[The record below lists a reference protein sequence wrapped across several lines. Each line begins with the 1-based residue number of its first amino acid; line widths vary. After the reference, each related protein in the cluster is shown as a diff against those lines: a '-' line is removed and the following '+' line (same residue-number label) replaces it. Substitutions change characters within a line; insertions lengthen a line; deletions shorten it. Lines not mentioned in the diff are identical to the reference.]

1 MGKVVGIFAG
11 EIRGSVGKVT
21 FRKANGEN
29 VVSQKVTQVAN
40 PRSMGQQVQRMKMY
54 TVIKAYSLMKNICD
68 HSFENAKGRNG
79 NMSMFVKKNVNSLWV
94 SMNETELEPGT
105 CYLDMGEQNKI
116 APNNYL
122 ISEGSLQ
129 NNVVPYNVQINVNG
143 NNSWMHVIGLKGS
156 EDAYTRDNLQDITVK
171 ELHEL
176 FGCEIGTQITICSIS
191 GYTNPDFVYSRYVF
205 DKDSAESKV
214 FTTVGNLIKVSDDV
228 LDMNNTK
235 ITNGAIIGIM
245 KSGESPNQKS
255 YLWLGTQSG
264 SGEEGVACSVI
275 LSSKENGA
283 WKRSTATL
291 QWTPDRSNTDFL
303 PKNKIGSWKVGTK
316 NFLNNATV

>member
-40 PRSMGQQVQRMKMY
+40 PRSEVQQIQRMKMY
-54 TVIKAYSLMKNICD
+54 TVVKAYSLMKNICD
-68 HSFENAKGRNG
+68 HSFENARGRNG
-79 NMSMFVKKNVNSLWV
+79 NMSMFVKKNVHSLWV
-94 SMNETELEPGT
+94 SMLETEQEDGN
-105 CYLDMGEQNKI
+105 CYLGMGEQNKI
-116 APNNYL
+116 APNNYQ

-129 NNVVPYNVQINVNG
+129 SNVAAFNVQINVNG
-143 NNSWMHVIGLKGS
+143 NNSWMNVIGLKGA
-156 EDAYTRDNLQDITVK
+156 EEPYTRDNMQDITVK

-191 GYTNPDFVYSRYVF
+191 GYTNPEFVYSRYVF
-205 DKDSAESKV
+205 NKDSADEKV
-214 FTTVGNLIKVSDDV
+214 FAQVGKVVKVSEDV

-235 ITNGAIIGIM
+235 ITNGAIIGVIRG
-245 KSGESPNQKS
+245 GETGAEKT

-264 SGEEGVACSVI
+264 SGEEGVACGII

-291 QWTPDRSNTDFL
+291 TWTPDRSNTEFL
-303 PKNKIGSWKVGTK
+303 PKNAIASWKVGSK
-316 NFLNNATV
+316 RFLDNATV

>member
-21 FRKANGEN
+21 FRKANGKN
-29 VVSQKVTQVAN
+29 VVSQKVAQVTN

-79 NMSMFVKKNVNSLWV
+79 NMSRFVKKNVNSLWV
-94 SMNETELEPGT
+94 NMNETELERGN
-105 CYLDMGEQNKI
+105 CYLGMGEQNKI
-116 APNNYL
+116 APNDYL
-122 ISEGSLQ
+122 ISEGSLK
-129 NNVVPYNVQINVNG
+129 NNVIPFMLPVNVNG
-143 NNSWMHVIGLKGS
+143 NHSWMHVIGFKDS
-156 EDAYTRDNLQDITVK
+156 EDGYTRDNLQDITVK

-176 FGCEIGTQITICSIS
+176 FGCEIGTQITICSIT
-191 GYTNPDFVYSRYVF
+191 GYTNPDFIYSRYVF
-205 DKDSAESKV
+205 DKAFAEEKV
-214 FTTVGNLIKVSDDV
+214 FATVGNVIKVSDNV
-228 LDMNNTK
+228 LDMDNTK

-245 KSGESPNQKS
+245 KSGDAGAQKS

-264 SGEEGVACSVI
+264 SGEEGVACGII

-291 QWTPDRSNTDFL
+291 QWTPDRSNSDFL
-303 PKNKIGSWKVGTK
+303 PKYKIDSWKVGTK

>member
-29 VVSQKVTQVAN
+29 VVSQKVTQVTN
-40 PRSMGQQVQRMKMY
+40 PRTMGQQVQRMKMY

-68 HSFENAKGRNG
+68 HSFENAKGRSG
-79 NMSMFVKKNVNSLWV
+79 NMSMFVKKNVNSLWM
-94 SMNETELEPGT
+94 SMYQTQLEPGN

-129 NNVVPYNVQINVNG
+129 NNVVPVNMQINVNG
-143 NNSWMHVIGLKGS
+143 DSSWIHVIGLKGS
-156 EDAYTRDNLQDITVK
+156 EGAYTRDNLQDITVK
-171 ELHEL
+171 ELHDL

-191 GYTNPDFVYSRYVF
+191 GYTNPVFNYSRYVF
-205 DKDSAESKV
+205 DKDSAEDKV
-214 FTTVGNLIKVSDDV
+214 FTTVGQQIKVSDDV

-245 KSGESPNQKS
+245 KSGDSPNQKS

-291 QWTPDRSNTDFL
+291 EWTLDRSNTDFL
-303 PKNKIGSWKVGTK
+303 PKNKISSWKVGAK